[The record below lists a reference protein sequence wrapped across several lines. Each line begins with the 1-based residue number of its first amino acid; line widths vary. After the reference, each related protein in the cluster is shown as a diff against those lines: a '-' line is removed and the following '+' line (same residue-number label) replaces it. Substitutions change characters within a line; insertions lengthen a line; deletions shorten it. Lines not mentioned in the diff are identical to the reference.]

1 MPASPALSFAVAAC
15 RSPPDSVKH
24 LEAEPFI
31 SHDLNT
37 NRLFRART
45 FPIKLECHF
54 HNPIAYATNQ
64 GPARCRKDHVNNTLR
79 MRGKLPHTSLAR
91 GAKRRTTRR
100 QEKPSL
106 RTPRNGVKL
115 LIFQS
120 SHLLGEGHVSTPSR
134 NTRCQGR
141 PMRSFDRQG
150 ICSCATPMK

>member
-1 MPASPALSFAVAAC
+1 VAAC

-31 SHDLNT
+31 SHDLIT

-45 FPIKLECHF
+45 FPIKLEGHF

-64 GPARCRKDHVNNTLR
+64 GSARCRKDHVNALRMRVR
-79 MRGKLPHTSLAR
+79 MRGKLSHTSLAR
-91 GAKRRTTRR
+91 GAKRQTTRR
-100 QEKPSL
+100 QEKPAL

-115 LIFQS
+115 LIFLS

-150 ICSCATPMK
+150 ICACAPPMK